1 MLALRAAD
9 HHAAKLRYIC
19 VMTKGMGKIVLREVG
34 NGNVKWMVYEVI
46 AISQYSN
53 IAISQYR
60 NIAISQ
66 YRNKVVHYD

>member
-1 MLALRAAD
+1 MIPD
-9 HHAAKLRYIC
+9 IFAKWQREWGIFF
-19 VMTKGMGKIVLREVG
+19 LREVG

-46 AISQYSN
+46 AISQY
-53 IAISQYR
+53 R